1 MGRVWQGRAFCVLLG
16 VAPVLLLVSL
26 VSSPAASAS
35 QRYYYKVTGV
45 DYTAAAELT
54 GAAVPDCVGTEI
66 WSGKVSSEGRLVP
79 ADASLTPS
87 VFFTVGAHGTRGA
100 GYMHLALNSNLYDAT
115 DRLTTAC
122 QDGGESAFALTPC
135 TQSLDGQLS
144 VAVDIS
150 GAVGTRLKL
159 AWRTLPGSLVP
170 NEFRCARRA
179 FDFPDADKCT
189 TRATLSGFNHKSVT
203 LPFRCS
209 SGTAVPPPR
218 SGYVT
223 FQADAYATGA
233 IHLKRAPWPRK

>member
-1 MGRVWQGRAFCVLLG
+1 MGRVSQGRAFCVSLG
-16 VAPVLLLVSL
+16 VGLASLLVFL
-26 VSSPAASAS
+26 GAASAS
-35 QRYYYKVTGV
+35 QRYYYKVTAV

-54 GAAVPDCVGTEI
+54 GAAAPDCVGTEI
-66 WSGKVSSEGRLVP
+66 WSGKVSSEGQLAP
-79 ADASLTPS
+79 ADASLKPG
-87 VFFTVGAHGTRGA
+87 VHFTVGAHGTRGA
-100 GYMHLALNSNLYDAT
+100 GYMHLNLHSNLYDAT

-122 QDGGESAFALTPC
+122 QDGGETAFALTPC
-135 TQSLDGQLS
+135 TQALDGQLS

-150 GAVGTRLKL
+150 GGVGTRLKL
-159 AWRTLPGSLVP
+159 AWNFLPHSMVP
-170 NEFRCARRA
+170 VEFRCAQRA

-209 SGTAVPPPR
+209 SGTTVPPPR

-233 IHLKRAPWPRK
+233 LHLKRAPWPYK